1 MPAATSNN
9 PKLRSTAKPPRSPR
23 TPRSH
28 SNSRSSSRCSSSNS
42 ASSPLFHRDLLPL
55 VPAEKSPRRFGRSR
69 SLFPR
74 LQHRLSYSILII
86 ARVFLTASWYLR
98 ICSSIP
104 ASCLR
109 SRFPLFLYFSTAPY
123 SFCVRWSCLTAMSRY
138 HSVVYFTLPTTYIR
152 AKPHFKSNPVVD
164 SDCRISSFPMSWP
177 RRILSL
183 EYKT

>member
-42 ASSPLFHRDLLPL
+42 ASSPPFHQALLPL
-55 VPAEKSPRRFGRSR
+55 VPAEKSLRRFGRSR

-74 LQHRLSYSILII
+74 LQHSLSRILFSLSL
-86 ARVFLTASWYLR
+86 ACFLTASWYLR

-138 HSVVYFTLPTTYIR
+138 HFCSILYSAYNVHSCQ
-152 AKPHFKSNPVVD
+152 A
-164 SDCRISSFPMSWP
+164 SF
-177 RRILSL
+177 
-183 EYKT
+183 